1 MNLKLMSGYDSQMRF
16 RLGMVIGGAAGY
28 VLGAKAGRQRYED
41 IRRWWNSARRN
52 PSMEQVTDVTQSL
65 SDLGRTVVAGGLEKV
80 SASIR
85 RPGSRESGATEVF
98 ASDPS

>member
-1 MNLKLMSGYDSQMRF
+1 MRF
-16 RLGMVIGGAAGY
+16 RLGLMIGGVAGY

-41 IRRWWNSARRN
+41 IRRWWSAASRN

-80 SASIR
+80 SAAIR
-85 RPGSRESGATEVF
+85 RPGDRASGATEVF
-98 ASDPS
+98 ASDPDYRT